1 MPRQPDHPHVMAEI
15 LAAELRADAEP
26 AGQLEHLLLEPAVAV
41 GLAVAV
47 ALDRQ
52 RVEIAAAGELDRL
65 QIHLGRSAADHD
77 GEVVGRASGRAEGA
91 DFVVEELQQRLRVQ
105 HRPGLLIK
113 EALVG
118 GAAALGD
125 EQKFVCLAGL
135 GEEVDL
141 RRKVVAGVDLL
152 VHRQRS
158 QLAVAQIGLGIGAA
172 DAGRECRGVVAVG
185 PDLLALLAH
194 DDRGAG
200 VLAHRKHVAGGDI
213 GVLQQIERDE
223 LVVGRGLR
231 IVEDRAQLGEM
242 AGAQQV
248 RGIDEG
254 LAGKERQGLGSHF
267 DDAPALERAE

>member
-1 MPRQPDHPHVMAEI
+1 MAEI

-77 GEVVGRASGRAEGA
+77 GEVVGWASGCAEGA
-91 DFVVEELQQRLRVQ
+91 DLVVEELQQRSRVQ
-105 HRPGLLIK
+105 HRSGLLIK

-125 EQKFVCLAGL
+125 EQKFVRLAGL
-135 GEEVDL
+135 GKEVDL
-141 RRKVVAGVDLL
+141 RREVVPGVDFL

-158 QLAVAQIGLGIGAA
+158 YLAVT
-172 DAGRECRGVVAVG
+172 
-185 PDLLALLAH
+185 
-194 DDRGAG
+194 
-200 VLAHRKHVAGGDI
+200 
-213 GVLQQIERDE
+213 
-223 LVVGRGLR
+223 
-231 IVEDRAQLGEM
+231 
-242 AGAQQV
+242 
-248 RGIDEG
+248 
-254 LAGKERQGLGSHF
+254 
-267 DDAPALERAE
+267 